1 MSCATD
7 KADGGAMEKRQQ
19 QQMKALEAK
28 TEAQA
33 QRLEAKLDQV
43 AKAVEALVTPHGAA
57 RPRSEL

>member
-1 MSCATD
+1 
-7 KADGGAMEKRQQ
+7 MEKRQQ

-43 AKAVEALVTPHGAA
+43 AKAVDALLTLQGGGEAKVGAA
-57 RPRSEL
+57 ELAI